1 MTDYN
6 PQKIESRWQKVWAK
20 NNLNQAVDF
29 SKKPK
34 FYCLDMFPYPSGEGL
49 HVGHWRGYVLSDIWT
64 RYQILKGKNILHP
77 MGFDAFGLPAENAAI
92 KKNSHPAE
100 FTETAI
106 SKFKEQLA
114 QIGSLYDW
122 EREINTSS
130 PDYYRWTQWL
140 FLQLY
145 KQGLAYRKKALV
157 NFCPSCHTVLANEQV
172 VASECE
178 RCGSKV
184 VKKDLK
190 QWFFKITKYADRLLA
205 DLGKIDWPARTKI
218 LQKNWIGRSEGVTI
232 KFEIRNSKFETN
244 PKSQILNS
252 KHFIEVFTTRPDTLF
267 GATYLVLA
275 PEHEMVAK
283 ITTPKQK
290 KTVAEYVE
298 KAGKYS
304 EIARTSTTRE
314 KTGVFTGAYA
324 VNPVNGEKI
333 PVWVADYVLRDY
345 ATGAIMCVPA
355 HDQRDF
361 EFAKK
366 YDLPIKDV
374 IIPHR
379 IDSKNPPKDGKE
391 IAKRNSVHAIVFNP
405 KTKKYLCLNWK
416 KQPWIAFVVGGAKD
430 GEDLV
435 GAAKRE
441 IKEETGF
448 VNVKFTRFLGGLVFS
463 EYYAAHKNVNR
474 QAMTNALY
482 FELIDDERVPV
493 SAEEKEKHEIEWL
506 SREQITP
513 ARMTCA
519 ELDLWFDRID
529 HENLAYEETGI
540 LINSGEFDGL
550 DSNEAK
556 IKITSSLAK
565 KGEAKKTTTYHL
577 RDWLVSRQRYW
588 GAPIPIIYCNK
599 CGEMAVPENEL
610 PVVLPKEIE
619 FKPTGGSPL
628 KHDKEFLETKCPKCG
643 GEAVRET
650 DTLDTFVC
658 SSWYYLRYADAKNS
672 EKAFDEEK
680 TEFWL
685 PVDLYIGG
693 IEHATMHLLYA
704 RFICKFLHDFKLTN
718 FDPDGEPFR
727 KLFNIGMIYYQGAKM
742 SKSKGNIV
750 SPDELVAKYGT
761 DALRGYEMFIGPA
774 DEDSEWM
781 DSGILGIFRFL
792 KKVWG
797 TKFGQ
802 NETPLLHHAIKK
814 VTEDLENF
822 RLNTAISAMME
833 YFNHEKKPGEKILIL
848 MAPIFPHLAEELWQK
863 LGHKNPIFEE
873 QWPEF
878 NEKLVKLKD
887 ILVVVQINGKVR
899 DKLTVVNGI
908 SEKEI
913 IELAKKSKNILALLA
928 DKKIKKT
935 IWVPNRLINFVI

>member
-1 MTDYN
+1 M
-6 PQKIESRWQKVWAK
+6 Q
-20 NNLNQAVDF
+20 
-29 SKKPK
+29 
-34 FYCLDMFPYPSGEGL
+34 
-49 HVGHWRGYVLSDIWT
+49 
-64 RYQILKGKNILHP
+64 
-77 MGFDAFGLPAENAAI
+77 
-92 KKNSHPAE
+92 
-100 FTETAI
+100 
-106 SKFKEQLA
+106 
-114 QIGSLYDW
+114 
-122 EREINTSS
+122 
-130 PDYYRWTQWL
+130 
-140 FLQLY
+140 
-145 KQGLAYRKKALV
+145 
-157 NFCPSCHTVLANEQV
+157 
-172 VASECE
+172 
-178 RCGSKV
+178 
-184 VKKDLK
+184 
-190 QWFFKITKYADRLLA
+190 
-205 DLGKIDWPARTKI
+205 
-218 LQKNWIGRSEGVTI
+218 
-232 KFEIRNSKFETN
+232 
-244 PKSQILNS
+244 
-252 KHFIEVFTTRPDTLF
+252 
-267 GATYLVLA
+267 
-275 PEHEMVAK
+275 
-283 ITTPKQK
+283 
-290 KTVAEYVE
+290 
-298 KAGKYS
+298 
-304 EIARTSTTRE
+304 
-314 KTGVFTGAYA
+314 
-324 VNPVNGEKI
+324 
-333 PVWVADYVLRDY
+333 
-345 ATGAIMCVPA
+345 
-355 HDQRDF
+355 
-361 EFAKK
+361 
-366 YDLPIKDV
+366 
-374 IIPHR
+374 
-379 IDSKNPPKDGKE
+379 
-391 IAKRNSVHAIVFNP
+391 
-405 KTKKYLCLNWK
+405 
-416 KQPWIAFVVGGAKD
+416 
-430 GEDLV
+430 
-435 GAAKRE
+435 
-441 IKEETGF
+441 
-448 VNVKFTRFLGGLVFS
+448 
-463 EYYAAHKNVNR
+463 
-474 QAMTNALY
+474 
-482 FELIDDERVPV
+482 
-493 SAEEKEKHEIEWL
+493 
-506 SREQITP
+506 
-513 ARMTCA
+513 
-519 ELDLWFDRID
+519 
-529 HENLAYEETGI
+529 
-540 LINSGEFDGL
+540 
-550 DSNEAK
+550 
-556 IKITSSLAK
+556 
-565 KGEAKKTTTYHL
+565 
-577 RDWLVSRQRYW
+577 
-588 GAPIPIIYCNK
+588 
-599 CGEMAVPENEL
+599 
-610 PVVLPKEIE
+610 
-619 FKPTGGSPL
+619 
-628 KHDKEFLETKCPKCG
+628 KCPKCG